1 LDKRKP
7 GQKNQVLFK
16 ISSKVGFTNPRYEF
30 EIPSF
35 EIENPRI
42 LGGFLETELGFL
54 ICVELGVKNATLM

>member
-1 LDKRKP
+1 M
-7 GQKNQVLFK
+7 LFK